1 MRRKIHGEKDRTD
14 PLLRPGSLIEL
25 FFFFAFGSFFKDIR
39 THYVLLLLS
48 FVGADTP
55 TQTKALFLE
64 QHQESLLAIFK
75 GLNQDHY
82 SLARKILE
90 VCWAGIWSDA
100 KLKRTLK
107 VALFNETTV
116 GHVRYGFSPTLR

>member
-1 MRRKIHGEKDRTD
+1 M
-14 PLLRPGSLIEL
+14 
-25 FFFFAFGSFFKDIR
+25 FFYAFGSFFKDIR

-55 TQTKALFLE
+55 TPTKALFLE
-64 QHQESLLAIFK
+64 QHQEPFLAIFK

-82 SLARKILE
+82 ALARKILE

-107 VALFNETTV
+107 VGLFNETTV
-116 GHVRYGFSPTLR
+116 GHVRYGFLATLR